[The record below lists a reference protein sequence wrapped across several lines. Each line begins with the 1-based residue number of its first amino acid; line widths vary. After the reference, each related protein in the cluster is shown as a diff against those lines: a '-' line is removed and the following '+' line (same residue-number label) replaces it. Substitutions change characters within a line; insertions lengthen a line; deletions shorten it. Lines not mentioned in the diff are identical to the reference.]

1 MFETRVL
8 GVDPGL
14 ARLGLAVVSR
24 PGRSPVLEWA
34 GTLRTEAGRPESER
48 LSMLVV
54 GVRLAIAAHRPTTV
68 AVERVAW
75 NRNEVSALS
84 VARATG
90 AVMVV
95 AAEAGLPVDE
105 YGPNEVKMAV
115 AGAGNAGKEQVRRA
129 LSLVHGLDPIPAD
142 PDAGDAVAVAL
153 THLLGAKM
161 KSLARSGRR

>member
-1 MFETRVL
+1 MFEMRVL

-14 ARLGLAVVSR
+14 ARLGVAVVSGS
-24 PGRSPVLEWA
+24 GRSPVLQWA
-34 GTLRTEAGRPESER
+34 GTLRTDAGVSEAER
-48 LSMLVV
+48 LSVLAA
-54 GVRLAIAAHRPTTV
+54 GVRRAIADHRPTTM

-95 AAEAGLPVDE
+95 AAEAGLAVEE

-115 AGAGNAGKEQVRRA
+115 AGAGNAGKDQVRRA
-129 LSLVHGLDPIPAD
+129 LSLVHRLEGIPTD